1 MSFFSNLF
9 FKTIYL
15 AATIGYPGFMIHK
28 NKEKNDQKEQ
38 KLWLLYFLIL
48 GCLNLLEG
56 TLLFPITFV

>member
-1 MSFFSNLF
+1 MSFFSNLL

-15 AATIGYPGFMIHK
+15 AATIGYPEFMIHK

>member
-1 MSFFSNLF
+1 MSFFSNLLF
-9 FKTIYL
+9 RTIYL

-28 NKEKNDQKEQ
+28 NKDNNNEKDQ
-38 KLWLLYFLIL
+38 KLWVLYFLIL

>member
-1 MSFFSNLF
+1 MSFFSNLLL
-9 FKTIYL
+9 KTIHL